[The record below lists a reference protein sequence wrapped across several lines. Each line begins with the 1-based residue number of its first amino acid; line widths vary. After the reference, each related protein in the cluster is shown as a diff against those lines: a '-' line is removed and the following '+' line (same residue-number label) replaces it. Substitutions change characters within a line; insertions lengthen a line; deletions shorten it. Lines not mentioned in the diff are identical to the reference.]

1 MRGCLLGPL
10 TLQRSETAWGGT
22 DAEPLLHGGAVA
34 TGSYLFFK
42 CDGCQKPK
50 KKQIEAARAQ
60 AMGQPQ
66 QQDDGGGPAQPS
78 TSQQPPPPESKKR
91 KRKSTVL
98 TLTKKKTSLVLKV
111 GAKQLLKGEL
121 VAAGGIAAAPLG
133 KSAVLNV
140 ASTAE

>member
-1 MRGCLLGPL
+1 LV
-10 TLQRSETAWGGT
+10 
-22 DAEPLLHGGAVA
+22 HGGAVA

-50 KKQIEAARAQ
+50 KNQIEAARAQ
-60 AMGQPQ
+60 AMGQQQ
-66 QQDDGGGPAQPS
+66 QQDDDDDDGEPAQ
-78 TSQQPPPPESKKR
+78 PPESKKR
-91 KRKSTVL
+91 KRKSSTVL

-111 GAKQLLKGEL
+111 GAKQLLKGEF